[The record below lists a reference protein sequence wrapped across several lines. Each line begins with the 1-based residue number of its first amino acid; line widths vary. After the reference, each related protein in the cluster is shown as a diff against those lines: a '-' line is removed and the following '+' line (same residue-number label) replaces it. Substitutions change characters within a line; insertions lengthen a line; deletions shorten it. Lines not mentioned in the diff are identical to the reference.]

1 MKMLD
6 SFSKKRKGLA
16 GLIFLLL
23 YFYLLPVSAAA
34 EKISLKQSA
43 SPQDVTLK
51 TGDEL
56 ELTLPGNP
64 TTGYTWQKV
73 AGDEKI
79 LAQNS
84 DYKYTPDTKL
94 IGSGGKFVFTFK
106 AATAGETRL
115 RFAYQRTFEKNIPP
129 VKIFEVTVIVK

>member
-1 MKMLD
+1 
-6 SFSKKRKGLA
+6 
-16 GLIFLLL
+16 
-23 YFYLLPVSAAA
+23 
-34 EKISLKQSA
+34 
-43 SPQDVTLK
+43 LK

-64 TTGYTWQKV
+64 TTGYTWQRV

-79 LAQNS
+79 LVQQG

-106 AATAGETRL
+106 AIATGRTTL
-115 RFAYQRTFEKNIPP
+115 RFHYRREFEKNVPP
-129 VKIFEVTVIVK
+129 LKTMEISVVVKNK